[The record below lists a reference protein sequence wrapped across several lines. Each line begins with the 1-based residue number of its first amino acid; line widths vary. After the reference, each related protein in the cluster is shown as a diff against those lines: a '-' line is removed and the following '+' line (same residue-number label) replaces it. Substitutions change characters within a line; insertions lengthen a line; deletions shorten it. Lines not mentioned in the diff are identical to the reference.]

1 VPVLVY
7 GSASESVLQDLAAS
21 LTTAPVS

>member
-7 GSASESVLQDLAAS
+7 GSASQSVLQDLAAS